1 VRGTHAAVGLGST
14 DLSSACMSTTVA
26 VVRFP
31 AFPSVL
37 QTGSKLPKPDQSLHL
52 CPRAMSPCSFRS
64 SAIQYSRSMLIS
76 MMKRDAVGWKLVH
89 TAHDE
94 LRADGVELIPDA
106 RACSCT
112 HYCHSQHRDKFICA
126 IDNSDHC
133 TVDTTNNAEWTCT
146 VLSCSTCRS
155 VNRSYIGW
163 RIDVQ
168 RNNIDRR
175 CVADRWRGRR
185 RRRGRNSRN
194 QRCESRQAETGEDAS
209 RDDHHGVHHP
219 KLEGQV
225 PSSIKR
231 MVHRHSEYSIRILSD
246 VDILGSLSYACIRR
260 LWPITPFHPSHPIL
274 SGILAMRTQI
284 RCYKLSM
291 SCHVHLSYQK
301 KIGCCKIA
309 PHYNCDL

>member
-1 VRGTHAAVGLGST
+1 MQTYTDQGRKLLTFIKYSLKQEQHLQHEAIVLKPTVIPLDQSAVQRCADQGLCCTQKSTQSSKFPVRGTHAAVGLGST

-37 QTGSKLPKPDQSLHL
+37 QTGSKLPKPDQSLHV

-64 SAIQYSRSMLIS
+64 SAIQYSSSMLIS

-112 HYCHSQHRDKFICA
+112 HYCHSQHRDHFICA

-163 RIDVQ
+163 RIDV
-168 RNNIDRR
+168 
-175 CVADRWRGRR
+175 
-185 RRRGRNSRN
+185 
-194 QRCESRQAETGEDAS
+194 
-209 RDDHHGVHHP
+209 
-219 KLEGQV
+219 
-225 PSSIKR
+225 
-231 MVHRHSEYSIRILSD
+231 
-246 VDILGSLSYACIRR
+246 
-260 LWPITPFHPSHPIL
+260 
-274 SGILAMRTQI
+274 
-284 RCYKLSM
+284 
-291 SCHVHLSYQK
+291 
-301 KIGCCKIA
+301 
-309 PHYNCDL
+309 